1 MFNGCRTDESKV
13 RGSPRQNPKK
23 IWQKMRSHEKCERV
37 GDSKRFW
44 RSDEQVG
51 RLVKE
56 VSRIKGVLKIS
67 VRVEGFDV
75 FFEKKTQQELL
86 CVNTN
91 APAEKLELIKREFEE
106 LGSTSREYETYTHPK
121 PDSSER
127 RIARCNRRLCF
138 RMEKELAEVK
148 RLSKDEHTVAS
159 AAGREGDSLRKDDIL
174 LNGSVDSQ
182 DSNIS
187 NPVEILSQSVEKT
200 EKQEIVDHADAVVVE
215 PSESK
220 EKCTEKEFDA
230 TLKKCDAERVDVVS
244 GGEEQP
250 VGQEDFVH
258 QLAKQEAVPKA
269 SEQKVFKEDDE
280 LEKKVQRMLKRIVH
294 RWEKANKKNWSDG
307 SLKDDLS
314 DDDSSDEG

>member
-1 MFNGCRTDESKV
+1 MTSDFVKMGRQKRTGMFNGCRTDESKV

-51 RLVKE
+51 RLVKD

-75 FFEKKTQQELL
+75 FFEKKTQQEIL
-86 CVNTN
+86 CVKNTN

-121 PDSSER
+121 PDSSES

-148 RLSKDEHTVAS
+148 RLSKDEHIVAS

-200 EKQEIVDHADAVVVE
+200 KQEIVDHADAVVVE

-280 LEKKVQRMLKRIVH
+280 LEKKVQRMLKGIVD
-294 RWEKANKKNWSDG
+294 RWEKSTGKKF
-307 SLKDDLS
+307 
-314 DDDSSDEG
+314 